1 LLASRLFIETY
12 QRSQRL
18 QIALD
23 SRGYTGANP
32 LRVLPLQF
40 RYDSSLLGLGSLAL
54 VSLVFARL
62 VL

>member
-1 LLASRLFIETY
+1 
-12 QRSQRL
+12 L